1 MNEILRGEDDCTD
14 QKEAIIEG
22 NEAWSEDADTH
33 IYINRVMIICV
44 IGFETDKEQKEND
57 RFSW

>member
-1 MNEILRGEDDCTD
+1 MIVLIK
-14 QKEAIIEG
+14 KEAIIEG

-33 IYINRVMIICV
+33 IYKSSYDHMYM

-57 RFSW
+57 RFSR